1 ALPLCPEHAP
11 LPSFTPASVLTLIR
25 TRSSRGTAPGLS
37 GWTEALLLP
46 LAEDPVLLPALTV
59 FLEDIACGRLDE
71 SARIRLIS
79 CRLLPA
85 RKKDD
90 GVRPIAISE
99 VFLRLASSLSL
110 RLLPPGTL
118 SRLLAP
124 LQLGLGSAAGAEA
137 VIHKVQALL
146 ESRPNDVLLSLD
158 FVNGFN
164 SMFRH
169 TMLAR
174 VY

>member
-1 ALPLCPEHAP
+1 QLRKAASSLLQRGLHSPTPDVVDQLRQLHPPPSDQALPLCPEHAP

-37 GWTEALLLP
+37 GWTDLLFLP

-85 RKKDD
+85 RKKD
-90 GVRPIAISE
+90 
-99 VFLRLASSLSL
+99 
-110 RLLPPGTL
+110 
-118 SRLLAP
+118 
-124 LQLGLGSAAGAEA
+124 
-137 VIHKVQALL
+137 
-146 ESRPNDVLLSLD
+146 
-158 FVNGFN
+158 
-164 SMFRH
+164 
-169 TMLAR
+169 
-174 VY
+174 